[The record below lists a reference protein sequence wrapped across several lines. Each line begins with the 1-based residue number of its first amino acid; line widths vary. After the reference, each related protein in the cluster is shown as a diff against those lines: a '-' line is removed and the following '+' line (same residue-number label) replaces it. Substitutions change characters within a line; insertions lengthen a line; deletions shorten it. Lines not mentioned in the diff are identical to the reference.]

1 MKTQTKIGVGVAL
14 AAIGYYLYSKY
25 KKPIA
30 VVTSSAIKTN
40 SVPTTPSDS
49 TSKEVKSTS
58 VPTTPFPTTP
68 TGGGGIVVTGDVV
81 PVHSGGEV
89 VNPSDLGL
97 GSGGPNPSGLN
108 PVLVPIDA
116 NDLGLGS
123 GGPGPLPK
131 VLYPYDPIADNP
143 GLGLGSGGPGGGY
156 GGGGY
161 DGPALQDPILPIG
174 PPEVFYPYD
183 PIADNPG
190 GGIYMDPI
198 NYPIEP
204 IGPPEVFYPN
214 DPIAI
219 DYEPASDAET
229 PAMTIDMFDSLLYGS
244 QINPNQII
252 VGSGGSVGGGQG
264 GDGGSS
270 LGGGG
275 GSFGSGTG
283 NSFMS
288 DWIWFPTQTG
298 LHGSIEVGN
307 LDQGEYE

>member
-1 MKTQTKIGVGVAL
+1 
-14 AAIGYYLYSKY
+14 
-25 KKPIA
+25 
-30 VVTSSAIKTN
+30 
-40 SVPTTPSDS
+40 
-49 TSKEVKSTS
+49 
-58 VPTTPFPTTP
+58 
-68 TGGGGIVVTGDVV
+68 
-81 PVHSGGEV
+81 
-89 VNPSDLGL
+89 
-97 GSGGPNPSGLN
+97 
-108 PVLVPIDA
+108 
-116 NDLGLGS
+116 
-123 GGPGPLPK
+123 
-131 VLYPYDPIADNP
+131 
-143 GLGLGSGGPGGGY
+143 
-156 GGGGY
+156 
-161 DGPALQDPILPIG
+161 
-174 PPEVFYPYD
+174 
-183 PIADNPG
+183 
-190 GGIYMDPI
+190 MDPI

>member
-89 VNPSDLGL
+89 VNPS
-97 GSGGPNPSGLN
+97 
-108 PVLVPIDA
+108 
-116 NDLGLGS
+116 DLGLGS